1 MSDQEIHNKIIS
13 TLKPIGV
20 NRVGIF
26 GSFARKELREDS
38 DIDILV
44 DFKDTFGLLKL
55 IQIENTL
62 SNILNRKVDLVTTR
76 SLDPKIKPFIEND
89 LQVIYE

>member
-1 MSDQEIHNKIIS
+1 MSDQEIHNKIID

-26 GSFARKELREDS
+26 GSFARKEMKQDS

-44 DFKDTFGLLKL
+44 EFKDTFGLLKL
-55 IQIENTL
+55 IQIENAL
-62 SNILNRKVDLVTTR
+62 SKLLNRKVDLITTR
-76 SLDPKIKPFIEND
+76 SLDPKIKPFIEKD

>member
-26 GSFARKELREDS
+26 GSFARNEARSDS

-55 IQIENTL
+55 IQIENKL
-62 SNILNRKVDLVTTR
+62 SKLLNRKVDLITTR

>member
-1 MSDQEIHNKIIS
+1 MSDQEIHNHIID

-26 GSFARKELREDS
+26 GSFTRKEMKQDS

-44 DFKDTFGLLKL
+44 EFKDTFGLLKL

-62 SNILNRKVDLVTTR
+62 SKLLNRKVDLITTR
-76 SLDPKIKPFIEND
+76 SLDPKIRPYIEND